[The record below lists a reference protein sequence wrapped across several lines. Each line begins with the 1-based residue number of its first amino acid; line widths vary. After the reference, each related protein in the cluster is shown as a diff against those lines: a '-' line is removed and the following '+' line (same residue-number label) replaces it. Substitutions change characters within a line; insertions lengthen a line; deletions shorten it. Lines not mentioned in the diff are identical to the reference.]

1 MGEAEVKQVGGRG
14 SNESGAADSSDQA
27 QMVASMAEAGEKKE
41 DTSPDQSGTS

>member
-27 QMVASMAEAGEKKE
+27 QMVATMDGAGEKKE